1 MTETILF
8 PLFIVLVVI
17 AVTSTVVLV
26 VNSINSTHNYTYKLL
41 GTFIQNY
48 NYIWD
53 RDDGGYRTNMVAIFE
68 DKENKS
74 RKYEGDLIQGDKWLR
89 SWERYDINT
98 EQLVEFLKEYE
109 AEFRKIKA

>member
-1 MTETILF
+1 MTETIFF
-8 PLFIVLVVI
+8 PLFIVLVAI
-17 AVTSTVVLV
+17 AVTSTVAV
-26 VNSINSTHNYTYKLL
+26 VAHSIDSTHNYTYKLL

-53 RDDGGYRTNMVAIFE
+53 RDDSGYRTNMVAIFE

-74 RKYEGDLIQGDKWLR
+74 RKYEGNLIQGEKWLR
-89 SWERYDINT
+89 SWERYDITT

>member
-8 PLFIVLVVI
+8 PLFIVLVAI
-17 AVTSTVVLV
+17 AVTSIVALV

-53 RDDGGYRTNMVAIFE
+53 REDSGYRTNMVAIFE

-74 RKYEGDLIQGDKWLR
+74 RKYEGSLIQGDKWLR
-89 SWERYDINT
+89 SWERYDITT

-109 AEFRKIKA
+109 AEFREIKA

>member
-8 PLFIVLVVI
+8 YLFIVLAAI

-26 VNSINSTHNYTYKLL
+26 VNYINSAHKYTYKLL

-53 RDDGGYRTNMVAIFE
+53 RDDSCYRTNMVAIFE

-74 RKYEGDLIQGDKWLR
+74 RKYEGNLIQANKWLE
-89 SWERYDINT
+89 SWERYDITT
-98 EQLVEFLKEYE
+98 EQLVEFLKEYG

>member
-1 MTETILF
+1 MVETILF
-8 PLFIVLVVI
+8 TLFIVLVFVAVI
-17 AVTSTVVLV
+17 SALK
-26 VNSINSTHNYTYKLL
+26 SIPTHKYELL

-48 NYIWD
+48 SYIWD
-53 RDDGGYRTNMVAIFE
+53 RDDSCYRTNMVAIFE

>member
-8 PLFIVLVVI
+8 PLFIVLVAI
-17 AVTSTVVLV
+17 AVTSTVALV

-53 RDDGGYRTNMVAIFE
+53 REDSGYRTNMVAIFE

-74 RKYEGDLIQGDKWLR
+74 RKYEGSLVQANKWLR
-89 SWERYDINT
+89 SWERYDITT
-98 EQLVEFLKEYE
+98 EQLVEFLKEYGV
-109 AEFRKIKA
+109 EFRKVKA

>member
-8 PLFIVLVVI
+8 YLFIVLIVI

-26 VNSINSTHNYTYKLL
+26 VNSINSAHKYTYKLL

-53 RDDGGYRTNMVAIFE
+53 RDDSCYRTNMVAIFE

-74 RKYEGDLIQGDKWLR
+74 RKYEGSLVQANKWLR
-89 SWERYDINT
+89 SWERYDITT
-98 EQLVEFLKEYE
+98 EQLVEFLKEYGV
-109 AEFRKIKA
+109 EFRKVKA

>member
-1 MTETILF
+1 
-8 PLFIVLVVI
+8 
-17 AVTSTVVLV
+17 
-26 VNSINSTHNYTYKLL
+26 
-41 GTFIQNY
+41 
-48 NYIWD
+48 
-53 RDDGGYRTNMVAIFE
+53 MVAIFE

>member
-8 PLFIVLVVI
+8 FLLIVLVFVVVI
-17 AVTSTVVLV
+17 AALK
-26 VNSINSTHNYTYKLL
+26 SISTYKYELL

-53 RDDGGYRTNMVAIFE
+53 RDDSCYRTNMVAIFE

-74 RKYEGDLIQGDKWLR
+74 RKYEGSLIQANKWLR
-89 SWERYDINT
+89 SWERYDITT
-98 EQLVEFLKEYE
+98 EQLVEFLKEYGT
-109 AEFRKIKA
+109 EFRKIKA

>member
-1 MTETILF
+1 MVETILF
-8 PLFIVLVVI
+8 TLFIILVAI
-17 AVTSTVVLV
+17 AVTSTVALV
-26 VNSINSTHNYTYKLL
+26 VNSINSTHNYTYELL

-53 RDDGGYRTNMVAIFE
+53 REDSGYRTNMVAIFE

-74 RKYEGDLIQGDKWLR
+74 RKYEGSLIQGDKWLR
-89 SWERYDINT
+89 SWERYDITT